1 MIINNTYDGM
11 QAKGS
16 ERINQVQPVNILIG
30 QALIQTGDPVLRSV
44 IQSPGHLQL
53 VNEIGRSNIG
63 IGIRI
68 NRSGHV
74 TPSPLLTDKGRGKGG
89 RTSFQP
95 GPDFPFPVKISP
107 VENIL
112 SKTFP
117 KFLIS
122 FCKKSRENFL
132 LCIKDF
138 NISVI

>member
-16 ERINQVQPVNILIG
+16 ERTNQVQPVNILTG
-30 QALIQTGDPVLRSV
+30 QSLIQTSNLVLRSV
-44 IQSPGHLQL
+44 IQSLGRLQL
-53 VNEIGRSNIG
+53 VNEIGRSN

-107 VENIL
+107 IKNIL

-122 FCKKSRENFL
+122 FYKKSRENFL

>member
-1 MIINNTYDGM
+1 M

-16 ERINQVQPVNILIG
+16 ERTNQVQPVNILTG
-30 QALIQTGDPVLRSV
+30 QSLIQTSDPVLRSV

-53 VNEIGRSNIG
+53 VNEIGRS
-63 IGIRI
+63 IRI